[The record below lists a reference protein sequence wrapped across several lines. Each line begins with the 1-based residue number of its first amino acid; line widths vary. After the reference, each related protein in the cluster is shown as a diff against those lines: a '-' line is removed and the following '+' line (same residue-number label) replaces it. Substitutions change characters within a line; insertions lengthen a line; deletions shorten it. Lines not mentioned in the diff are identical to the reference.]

1 MPYTILDTSLADG
14 KKDDYIVYSSKQVI
28 LIIFISTL
36 KNEFLKIC
44 FKKWFIK
51 YLTTFIHF
59 FFVSF
64 KESTARNEFQKI

>member
-44 FKKWFIK
+44 FKK
-51 YLTTFIHF
+51 
-59 FFVSF
+59 
-64 KESTARNEFQKI
+64 